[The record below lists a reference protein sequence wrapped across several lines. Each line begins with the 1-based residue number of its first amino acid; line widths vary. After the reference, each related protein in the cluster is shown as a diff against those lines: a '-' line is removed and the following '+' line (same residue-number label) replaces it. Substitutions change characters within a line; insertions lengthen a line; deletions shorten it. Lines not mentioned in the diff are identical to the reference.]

1 MKINPDKYYAILS
14 DNDYLGV
21 GEDFVYPD
29 NYLSYRFEQTHLVRM
44 GASDRIPELDAS
56 PEQLAALASS
66 TPHIATELLS
76 GFFYAN
82 QAFIDEYSQIDP
94 TMRAFPVRFHN
105 SDVEAYMIS
114 TTTTVTGEALKHS
127 EDLIYREEFSHLP
140 IDERQIKKVERLVV
154 TEDPAQPLGMFRVP
168 QYLQQ
173 TFVAGE
179 IAQWFL
185 DNGPRLGIYLTYE
198 GRIHR
203 ETQEPKP
210 A

>member
-1 MKINPDKYYAILS
+1 MKINPESYYVIFS
-14 DNDYLGV
+14 EDNYLGV

-29 NYLSYRFEQTHLVRM
+29 NYLSYRFGQNQFLRVGQT
-44 GASDRIPELDAS
+44 DRIPELDAS
-56 PEQLAALASS
+56 PEQLASLASS

-94 TMRAFPVRFHN
+94 TMQAFPVRFHN
-105 SDVEAYMIS
+105 SDVEAFMIT

-127 EDLIYREEFSHLP
+127 KGLVYREEHADLP
-140 IDERQIKKVERLVV
+140 IDQRDIRNADRLVV
-154 TEDPAQPLGMFRVP
+154 TEDPTQPLGMFRVP

-185 DNGPRLGIYLTYE
+185 DNGPRLGIYLKPK

-203 ETQEPKP
+203 KTQEP

>member
-1 MKINPDKYYAILS
+1 MKINPESYYVIFS
-14 DNDYLGV
+14 EDDYLGV

-29 NYLSYRFEQTHLVRM
+29 NYLSYRFGQNQFLRVGQT
-44 GASDRIPELDAS
+44 DRIPELDAS
-56 PEQLAALASS
+56 PEQLASLASS

-105 SDVEAYMIS
+105 SDVEAFMIT

-127 EDLIYREEFSHLP
+127 KGLVYREEHADLP
-140 IDERQIKKVERLVV
+140 VDQRDIRNADRLVV
-154 TEDPAQPLGMFRVP
+154 TEGPTQPLGMFRIP
-168 QYLQQ
+168 QHLQQ

-185 DNGPRLGIYLTYE
+185 DNGSRLGIYLKPK

-203 ETQEPKP
+203 ETQEP